1 MEIENRIPEETFDF
15 MRNKG
20 HKTISSGAF
29 GAAGCAGAIQIYG
42 KDKTLFAA
50 SDLRNDGYSSV
61 W

>member
-1 MEIENRIPEETFDF
+1 

-20 HKTISSGAF
+20 HKTISSGGF
-29 GAAGCAGAIQIYG
+29 GGAGCAGAIQIYG

-50 SDLRNDGYSSV
+50 SDLRKDGYSSV